1 MQIREGFNCLFLNQ
15 ASAGVIG
22 KFLLNKSAGD
32 VFIVP
37 VKPFRLFV
45 AVLLLA
51 LWVPAT
57 SHCLMESAGLMPT
70 VFSCTDD
77 CAPGAPGGQ
86 DADDACAALESA
98 SYKLSDDALAIISIC
113 PPVLALAFLLGES
126 FSSAPSSPPLPT
138 IAPPALPVTW
148 QFLQRAALPV
158 RSPSLPA

>member
-1 MQIREGFNCLFLNQ
+1 MQIRGGFNCLF
-15 ASAGVIG
+15 SIG
-22 KFLLNKSAGD
+22 KYLLNKSAGA
-32 VFIVP
+32 VCIVP
-37 VKPFRLFV
+37 VKPFRQFA

-77 CAPGAPGGQ
+77 CAPGAPAGQ

-98 SYKLSDDALAIISIC
+98 PYKASDEDSLAIVLTC
-113 PPVLALAFLLGES
+113 PPVLALAFLLSEL
-126 FSSAPSSPPLPT
+126 FTTATPLPLFT
-138 IAPPALPVTW
+138 TVAPPALPVTW

>member
-1 MQIREGFNCLFLNQ
+1 M
-15 ASAGVIG
+15 
-22 KFLLNKSAGD
+22 
-32 VFIVP
+32 
-37 VKPFRLFV
+37 KPFRLFA

-57 SHCLMESAGLMPT
+57 SHCLMESAGLMPA

-98 SYKLSDDALAIISIC
+98 SYKVSDDDALAIVPTC
-113 PPVLALAFLLGES
+113 PPVLALAFLLPETHS
-126 FSSAPSSPPLPT
+126 NAPSSPLFST
-138 IAPPALPVTW
+138 VAPPALPVTW
-148 QFLQRAALPV
+148 QFRQRAALPV